1 MPTPTPLNGRDYPR
15 QDDREMIVCESVTN
29 RGCMTLDPTAALS
42 LYDEAWAIS
51 DYESRLVSLR
61 TFWADDGLYV
71 DPDVPKGVRGPE
83 ALATEIERQLKLY
96 PGMSIVSSAADV
108 LGGRAW
114 FRWSATLGTGESF
127 NGVDFVEF
135 APDGR
140 IARLT
145 GFYEP

>member
-1 MPTPTPLNGRDYPR
+1 
-15 QDDREMIVCESVTN
+15 MIVRESLTN
-29 RGCMTLDPTAALS
+29 RDSMTLDPTATLS

-71 DPDVPKGVRGPE
+71 DPDVPEGVRGPE

>member
-1 MPTPTPLNGRDYPR
+1 
-15 QDDREMIVCESVTN
+15 
-29 RGCMTLDPTAALS
+29 MTLDPTAALR
-42 LYDEAWAIS
+42 LYDEAWTIP

-61 TFWADDGLYV
+61 TIWADDGLYL
-71 DPDVPKGVRGPE
+71 DPDVPEGALGPE
-83 ALATEIERQLKLY
+83 ALAAVIDAQLEQY
-96 PGMSIVSSAADV
+96 PGMSIVSSDPDV
-108 LGGRAW
+108 LGDRAW

-127 NGVDFVEF
+127 TGVDFVEF

>member
-1 MPTPTPLNGRDYPR
+1 
-15 QDDREMIVCESVTN
+15 VTTLIGGVAKPYAAN
-29 RGCMTLDPTAALS
+29 PPAVVVDEFPDEQRTMTLDPTATLS

-71 DPDVPKGVRGPE
+71 DPDVPEGVRGPE

-108 LGGRAW
+108 LGDRAW

-127 NGVDFVEF
+127 TGVDFVEF

>member
-1 MPTPTPLNGRDYPR
+1 
-15 QDDREMIVCESVTN
+15 MI
-29 RGCMTLDPTAALS
+29 LAPTAALR
-42 LYDEAWAIS
+42 LYDEAWAIP

-61 TFWADDGLYV
+61 TIWADDGLYV
-71 DPDVPKGVRGPE
+71 DPDVPEGVRGPE
-83 ALATEIERQLKLY
+83 ALATFIDAQFELY
-96 PGMSIVSSAADV
+96 PGISIVSGAADV
-108 LGGRAW
+108 LGDRAW

-127 NGVDFVEF
+127 DGVDFVEF